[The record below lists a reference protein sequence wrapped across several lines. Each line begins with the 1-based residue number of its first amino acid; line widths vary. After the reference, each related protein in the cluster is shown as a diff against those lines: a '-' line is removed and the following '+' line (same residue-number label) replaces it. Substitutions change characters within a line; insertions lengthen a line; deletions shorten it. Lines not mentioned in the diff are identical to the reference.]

1 MIEAHRMI
9 RRPGRLAFPLAPTL
23 ATLILSVA
31 ACDAGSG
38 GASGPTVRDSAGV
51 QIVENSEYAW
61 TEGRSWRLADEP
73 LLDIGLL
80 DGDPE
85 YQLFR
90 VGSAVRLD
98 DGRIVVANSGTHELR
113 VYDPNGAHLISVG
126 REGGGPGEFG
136 ELMWV
141 RALPG
146 DTLLTYDWRNRRL
159 SFFDAAGDFVRSFQL
174 QFLSEMGGFPT
185 IIAPFGDGS
194 LLVGVQ
200 PFLIGEEIKDGLRR
214 DTTVYL
220 HCDRDGAVRDTLGR
234 FPGGEVYLR
243 TSGGAEIHVMASA
256 RAFGRFAQH
265 AVYENGFYFS
275 TSDSYEVGFYSSA
288 GQLVRIVRR
297 NQPNLQ
303 VTAEDIERYKEERLE
318 NAGGDG
324 TTRDFVEQS
333 LAHMPFPET
342 YPAHGSL
349 VVDAVGNLW
358 VEGYRRPG
366 DERPRWTVF
375 DSTGR
380 MLGVV
385 ETPER
390 FTIHQIGSDFVL
402 GRWADDVDVE
412 HVRLYELIKE

>member
-1 MIEAHRMI
+1 MTEAHRMI
-9 RRPGRLAFPLAPTL
+9 RQPGSLAFPLAPTL
-23 ATLILSVA
+23 AILILSVA

-61 TEGRSWRLADEP
+61 TEGQSWRLADEP
-73 LLDIGLL
+73 LLDIGVL

-113 VYDPNGAHLISVG
+113 VYDPNGAHLLSVG
-126 REGGGPGEFG
+126 RQGGGPGEFG

-159 SFFDAAGDFVRSFQL
+159 SFFDAGGNFVRSFQL

-243 TSGGAEIHVMASA
+243 TQGGEETSVMASA
-256 RAFGRFAQH
+256 RAFGRFPQH
-265 AVYENGFYFS
+265 AVYEDGFYFS
-275 TSDSYEVGFYSSA
+275 TTDSYEVGFYSSA

-303 VTAEDIERYKEERLE
+303 VTAEDIERYKEERLA

-324 TTRDFVEQS
+324 PPRDFLEQS

-349 VVDAVGNLW
+349 VVDAAGNLW

-380 MLGVV
+380 MLGLV

-390 FTIHQIGSDFVL
+390 FTIHQIGPDFVL
-402 GRWADDVDVE
+402 GRWADEVDVE
-412 HVRLYELIKE
+412 HVRLYQLIKE

>member
-1 MIEAHRMI
+1 MVNSFRKT
-9 RRPGRLAFPLAPTL
+9 RRPGSLAFPAAPVLAAL
-23 ATLILSVA
+23 ALSIA
-31 ACDAGSG
+31 ACDAGSR
-38 GASGPTVRDSAGV
+38 GAFGPTVRDSAGV

-61 TEGRSWRLADEP
+61 QEGQAWRLADEP
-73 LLDIGLL
+73 LLDIGVL
-80 DGDPE
+80 DGEPE

-90 VGSAVRLD
+90 VGSAVMLSD
-98 DGRIVVANSGTHELR
+98 DRIVVANGGTHELR
-113 VYDPNGAHLISVG
+113 FYDANGAHLLSVG

-159 SFFDAAGDFVRSFQL
+159 SFFDAGGTFVRSFQL
-174 QFLSEMGGFPT
+174 QFLSDMGGFPT

-200 PFLIGEEIKDGLRR
+200 PFLIGEEIRDGLRR

-220 HCDRDGAVRDTLGR
+220 HCDRDGAVLDTLGR

-243 TSGGAEIHVMASA
+243 TQGGEETSVMASA
-256 RAFGRFAQH
+256 RAFGRFPQH
-265 AVYENGFYFS
+265 AVYEDGFYFS
-275 TSDSYEVGFYSSA
+275 TTDSYEVGFYSSA
-288 GQLVRIVRR
+288 GGLVRIVRR

-303 VTAEDIERYKEERLE
+303 VTAEDIERYKEERLAD
-318 NAGGDG
+318 AGGDG
-324 TTRDFVEQS
+324 PPRDFLEQS

-349 VVDAVGNLW
+349 VVDAAGNLW

-375 DSTGR
+375 DSAGR
-380 MLGVV
+380 MLGLV

-390 FTIHQIGSDFVL
+390 FTIHQIGPDFVL
-402 GRWADDVDVE
+402 GRWADEMDVE
-412 HVRLYELIKE
+412 HVRLYPLITE